1 MARPRPLLSKGLS
14 PNDQLDDTGSVA
26 PRRPPPSND
35 DPSRSITACQ
45 RCRDH
50 KLKCSRGRP
59 ICVRCRRL
67 HADCFYPPPTDR
79 KRSRIEHNP
88 TQPARPA
95 HLRTSRKLAASKTSQ
110 SVSAAQHKDRN
121 FSLEGIQPSS
131 RSTPISFD
139 SSAMSIDDVEHRS
152 SADPPQHHIMT
163 ESLADIS
170 STPYSVHLRN
180 DHQTSTPVGVN
191 QDAGSSALPP
201 RVAGLLLLEI
211 YFSRVY
217 NAHLLFHKP
226 LLFQEYI
233 EDKLPDYLL
242 KAIFA
247 LASLFLAPSKSR
259 TRLRSTEFSEL
270 EALSVFHNRSLPW
283 AEASMKETM
292 LLTVRELSLTMIQT
306 LECLVLYWFGVGKS
320 RNGDICLVLAHRSCF
335 LLQYGQ
341 SGVKKNGESQS
352 EIESELKRRCQWA
365 TWASMCIAA
374 QPQAHLRS
382 AWSEVA
388 NVPLPGRIR
397 NSPNGWQVT
406 VGQHMNADWQRI
418 CLNDC
423 EATSSQP
430 VVAMV
435 MRVVGIWAK
444 VQLFGSE
451 SSTLLP
457 NQRFETLSDLS
468 ERLESLW
475 DERPQSNPVAWK
487 SPNVSESVDQL
498 LLFDGLHHMCKMT
511 LHSTLVPL
519 FSGSPK
525 DPSMDVGL
533 VQKSAKSVLRYADL
547 FVALLRPYYNGDYD
561 VTSISPHLAYGA
573 FMTGVVLLSFEMST
587 RNNPT
592 TGPQISCE
600 VHVQNG
606 RISHVKDIVRLLG
619 VLCSHWN
626 VLHSAFEK
634 LREALKAVTSSIEPE
649 LKTQT
654 PVNSNRMDNEE
665 QAVDT
670 ANNVEVGLI
679 SPSNSQNTTSGSFN
693 HQEVQ
698 SVSGSAVIHWPL
710 NQDMPEIQPP
720 VDSSAPLMVQN
731 QSPHDPTEAISME
744 SESLYG
750 SSECDWWNTIIPDM
764 GLVQANEFGAGF
776 SFFS

>member
-1 MARPRPLLSKGLS
+1 MARLLLSKGLGL
-14 PNDQLDDTGSVA
+14 NDQLDNTGSVT

-59 ICVRCRRL
+59 TCVRCRRL

-88 TQPARPA
+88 TQPARSA
-95 HLRTSRKLAASKTSQ
+95 HFRTSRRLAASKTTQ
-110 SVSAAQHKDRN
+110 SVSAAQHEERN
-121 FSLEGIQPSS
+121 LSSGDIHSSS
-131 RSTPISFD
+131 RRTPISFD
-139 SSAMSIDDVEHRS
+139 SSAMNIDDVEHRS
-152 SADPPQHHIMT
+152 STGPPQHHIMT

-170 STPYSVHLRN
+170 STTYPVHLRN
-180 DHQTSTPVGVN
+180 DHQTSIPVGVN

-201 RVAGLLLLEI
+201 RVAGLVLLEI

-226 LLFQEYI
+226 LLFEEYI
-233 EDKLPDYLL
+233 EDKVPDYLL

-283 AEASMKETM
+283 AEASMRETM
-292 LLTVRELSLTMIQT
+292 SLTVQELSLTMIQT
-306 LECLVLYWFGVGKS
+306 LECLVIYWFGIGKS
-320 RNGDICLVLAHRSCF
+320 RNGDICLVLAYRSCF

-341 SGVKKNGESQS
+341 SGVRKNGESQS

-365 TWASMCIAA
+365 AWASMCISA
-374 QPQAHLRS
+374 QPEVHLRS
-382 AWSEVA
+382 AWSEMA
-388 NVPLPGRIR
+388 NVPLPGTIR

-406 VGQHMNADWQRI
+406 VGQPMNADWRPI

-430 VVAMV
+430 VVGMV
-435 MRVVGIWAK
+435 MRVIGIWAK
-444 VQLFGSE
+444 VQIFGSE
-451 SSTLLP
+451 YSTLLP
-457 NQRFETLSDLS
+457 NQRFETLSNLS

-475 DERPQSNPVAWK
+475 DERPQSNPLAWK
-487 SPNVSESVDQL
+487 SHNVSEAANQL
-498 LLFDGLHHMCKMT
+498 LLFNGLHHMCKMT

-519 FSGSPK
+519 FSSSPK
-525 DPSMDVGL
+525 DPSMDVEL

-547 FVALLRPYYNGDYD
+547 FVALLRPYFDGDYD

-573 FMTGVVLLSFEMST
+573 FMTGVVFLSFEMST
-587 RNNPT
+587 RNNPAI
-592 TGPQISCE
+592 GPQISCD
-600 VHVQNG
+600 VHVQSG
-606 RISHVKDIVRLLG
+606 HMSHVKDIIRLLG

-626 VLHSAFEK
+626 VLQSAFEK
-634 LREALKAVTSSIEPE
+634 LREAVKAVTSSIEPE
-649 LKTQT
+649 LQTQN
-654 PVNSNRMDNEE
+654 PVNSNGMDNEE

-670 ANNVEVGLI
+670 ASNVEVGLT
-679 SPSNSQNTTSGSFN
+679 SPSNSQNTMSGSFN
-693 HQEVQ
+693 HQAVQ
-698 SVSGSAVIHWPL
+698 NVSGSAVVHWPL
-710 NQDMPEIQPP
+710 NQARQEIQPP
-720 VDSSAPLMVQN
+720 VDSSAPLMAQN
-731 QSPHDPTEAISME
+731 QSPHDPTQAISME

-764 GLVQANEFGAGF
+764 GLGQANEFGAGF